1 MTTQEVV
8 TPSELARQIQACSE
22 GKFTGQ
28 LDLEIQDTKVQR
40 WSLFFRMGS
49 LIWGTSEVH
58 PLRRLHRQLSQHCV
72 QIPVDANVLASFR
85 ESVVAQNLVL
95 PQCWDY
101 YCLAELVRQGKV
113 RQWQVLAVI
122 EGNLIEILFDLHQQ
136 WDKFR
141 YRSALKLIY
150 KPIHQ
155 ETIDSIDPTLVLI
168 RGEHAWQPAKQAW
181 EAWQEAGLL
190 DYSPNLAPAIWNPEE
205 LRQHTSPVVYY
216 NLVALIDGHQTLRDL
231 AVKLKQNLLPL
242 TQSIV
247 PYIRKRFIELVEV
260 KDLSYGIKPSIATN
274 PQPASVVPSIRPV
287 QPQPMAPLIACIDD
301 SRIDTEMMSQ
311 ILTQAGYRFITIQ
324 DPVKALPILLEH
336 KPALIFLDLIMP
348 ITNGYEI
355 CGQIR
360 RTSVF
365 KDTPVIILTSNDGI
379 VDRVRAKMVGSSG
392 FLAKPIESEKVL
404 KVLQRH
410 LVSVNSNH

>member
-1 MTTQEVV
+1 MATQEVV
-8 TPSELARQIQACSE
+8 TTAELARQIQACSE
-22 GKFTGQ
+22 RKFTGQ
-28 LDLEIQDTKVQR
+28 LDLEIKDTKVQR
-40 WSLFFRMGS
+40 WSLYFRMGT

-72 QIPVDANVLASFR
+72 QLVIDAKALASFR
-85 ESVVAQNLVL
+85 ESVAQALVL

-101 YCLAELVRQGKV
+101 HCLAELVRQGKV
-113 RQWQVLAVI
+113 RRWQVLAVI
-122 EGNLIEILFDLHQQ
+122 EGNLTEILFDLHQQ
-136 WDKFR
+136 WDKLR
-141 YRSALKLIY
+141 YRSALKLTY
-150 KPIHQ
+150 KPIPQ
-155 ETIDSIDPTLVLI
+155 DTIDSIDSSLVLI
-168 RGEHAWQPAKQAW
+168 RADQAWQLAKQAW

-190 DYSPNLAPAIWNPEE
+190 DYSPNLAPTIWKPEE

-216 NLVALIDGHQTLRDL
+216 NLVALIDGYQTLRDL

-242 TQSIV
+242 TQSII
-247 PYIRKRFIELVEV
+247 PYIRKGFIEVIEV
-260 KDLSYGIKPSIATN
+260 GDLSYDIKPSIAAN
-274 PQPASVVPSIRPV
+274 PQPASVAPSIRPV
-287 QPQPMAPLIACIDD
+287 QPQPTAPLIACIDD
-301 SRIDTEMMSQ
+301 SRIDSEMMSR
-311 ILTQAGYRFITIQ
+311 ILTQAGYRFINIQ

-410 LVSVNSNH
+410 LAARTPM

>member
-1 MTTQEVV
+1 MATQEVV
-8 TPSELARQIQACSE
+8 NAAELARQIQACSE

-28 LDLEIQDTKVQR
+28 LDLEIKETKVPR

-49 LIWGTSEVH
+49 LIWGTREVH
-58 PLRRLHRQLSQHCV
+58 PLRRLHRQLSQHCM
-72 QIPVDANVLASFR
+72 QMTIDAKVLASFR
-85 ESVVAQNLVL
+85 GSVVAQNLVL

-122 EGNLIEILFDLHQQ
+122 EGNLTEILFDLHQQ
-136 WDKFR
+136 WDKLR

-150 KPIHQ
+150 KPIPQ
-155 ETIDSIDPTLVLI
+155 DTIDSIDPTLVLI
-168 RGEHAWQPAKQAW
+168 RGDQAWQLAKQAW

-190 DYSPNLAPAIWNPEE
+190 DYSPNLAPAIWKPEE

-216 NLVALIDGHQTLRDL
+216 NFVALIDGHQTLRDL

-242 TQSIV
+242 TQSII
-247 PYIRKRFIELVEV
+247 PYIRKGFIEVIEV
-260 KDLSYGIKPSIATN
+260 KDLSYDIKPATVAH
-274 PQPASVVPSIRPV
+274 PQPASVAPSISPV
-287 QPQPMAPLIACIDD
+287 QPQPTAPLIACIDD
-301 SRIDTEMMSQ
+301 SRIDTEMMSR
-311 ILTQAGYRFITIQ
+311 ILTQSGYRFITIQ
-324 DPVKALPILLEH
+324 NPVKALPILLEH
-336 KPALIFLDLIMP
+336 KPDLIFLDLLMP

-360 RTSVF
+360 RTSLF

-410 LVSVNSNH
+410 LVQASSNQ